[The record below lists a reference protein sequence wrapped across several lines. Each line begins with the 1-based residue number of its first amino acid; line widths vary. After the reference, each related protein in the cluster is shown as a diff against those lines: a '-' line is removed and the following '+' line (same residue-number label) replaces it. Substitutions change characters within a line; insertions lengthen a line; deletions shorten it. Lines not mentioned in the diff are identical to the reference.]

1 MTDSTR
7 PGDEIVHA
15 PHPPLTRYYAN
26 EGQRRGWVLR
36 MFDGTAGDYDR
47 IERLI
52 GLGSGLRY
60 RGEALV
66 RAGLTRGLRVLD
78 VGIGTGLVARQAARI
93 AGNPSLVAGID
104 PSSGMLRSA
113 RVPTGVELVEGSAER
128 IPFPDASFDFLTMGY
143 ALRHVSDLTAA
154 FGEFFRVLRPGGR
167 ICLLEI
173 TRPRGRFAAILLKAY
188 LRGIVPW
195 VARIAA
201 RHDDTPLLWSYY

>member
-1 MTDSTR
+1 
-7 PGDEIVHA
+7 
-15 PHPPLTRYYAN
+15 
-26 EGQRRGWVLR
+26 
-36 MFDGTAGDYDR
+36 
-47 IERLI
+47 
-52 GLGSGLRY
+52 LRY

-201 RHDDTPLLWSYY
+201 RHDDTPLLWSYYWDTIEACVPPQSVMRTLESAGFVDVHRHIELGIFSEYRASRPAA